1 MEGDLQRRLGEN
13 LRSLRRARGLSQ
25 EALAD
30 ALGIHRTYV
39 GGLERGE
46 RNVTLRTVERLA
58 ELLGVD
64 AARLLAGDDRP
75 PGARSG
81 PRAPARRV
89 AAGSAR
95 RR

>member
-1 MEGDLQRRLGEN
+1 VEGDLQRRLGEN
-13 LRSLRRARGLSQ
+13 LRALRRSRQLSQ
-25 EALAD
+25 EGLAD

-58 ELLGVD
+58 DLLDVD
-64 AARLLAGDDRP
+64 PAALLVP
-75 PGARSG
+75 V
-81 PRAPARRV
+81 APARVERRGRR
-89 AAGSAR
+89 AAATGRPASR